1 MSSPHHRPLPPR
13 SRARSP
19 ILSALLLIVV
29 AAATAATFAQSGR
42 PSPFVAGDVAVAHPN
57 FDIRTY
63 KLDAAWDNVAFP
75 AEYLEKFASNRDRAA
90 DLAVARITGVA
101 RLEAALPGVR
111 VEANE
116 GTRNTEIV
124 SAMPASPL
132 LSGPS
137 DDRTATLRAFLSANA
152 AAYGLSEAQVAD
164 LSAVTDHM
172 NPAGD
177 MGWAELEQRF
187 NGIPVFQ
194 GLLRG
199 GFTAKGELVATTG
212 ILAEGIDASTLA
224 TTPSMGAAQA
234 VSMAAA
240 TVGWTIDQSALVETP
255 SLVEGQVRFGAAGP
269 ASESNA
275 WLVYFP
281 LQAGV
286 ARLSWATQTIGD
298 PDGFLTVL
306 DAETG
311 TMLFRKN
318 LTNYQAQ
325 SATYNVYTS
334 DSPAPSSP
342 TPALPGANY
351 QAPMVSRQ
359 NITLIGNEAPNTFN
373 NLGWITDGNNT
384 TDGNNVEAGMDLV
397 APDGVDATVTGS
409 PSRVFSHAYNPGP
422 GNPPPGDAPSTPAFR
437 NGEAVNLFYWT
448 NRFHDATY
456 LLGFDEPSRN
466 FQNDNFGRG
475 GVAADRVRAEGQDY
489 SGTNN
494 ANFLTPADGGRG
506 RMQMYVFTAGT
517 SVDRSSGLDQDVIL
531 HELAHGLSNRLHN
544 NGSGL
549 AATQSGGMGEGWS
562 DFYGRA
568 LLSTSDENVNGIY
581 ALGGW
586 VTHKLRSETFESY
599 YYGIRRFPFAL
610 RAVTGGP
617 LNRPHNPLTFADIDP
632 AQMNL
637 SDGAYAPAF
646 DNGAF
651 QVHNIGEIWSNALM
665 EVRARFINRL
675 GFATGNQRILQF
687 VTNGMK
693 LDPVNPTLLHGRD
706 AILAAAVAGG
716 NVPAD
721 IDDIWRGFA
730 IRGMGVAA
738 SAVGAS
744 SGTVVESFLTPSD
757 PAPSFSINDVTL
769 AEGNAGMTNFVFTVT
784 RANPG
789 TGIESR
795 VHYATANGTATAQ
808 APATSTT
815 TAATLI
821 PAGAPATTVGPASN
835 YPLTVNVSGLT
846 GTITRVAVRL
856 NGLSHTFPADLDALL
871 VGPGGQTSMFMSDIG
886 GGGDVTNIDLAF
898 EDGAP
903 APNDSQLVSGTF
915 APTNAGAGDTMPSP
929 APAGAHGTPLS
940 VFNGLNPNGTWS
952 LYIADDIAGDVGEV
966 DGFSV
971 LITTT
976 TSSGD
981 YQSVSGQLVFAS
993 GVATQ
998 TITVPVRGD
1007 TAPEP
1012 SETFFVNLSSPIGA
1026 VIADGQGLGTIV
1038 NDDGGG
1044 GPVPTSVNDL
1054 YNPLFNTPLT
1064 VPAPGVLANDNSNGG
1079 GAMTAVLVSGPSS
1092 GTLSFNPNGSFT
1104 YTPNGGF
1111 VGADGFVY
1119 RAENGNGPGN
1129 NAFVSVV
1136 TQGPTTIQAPYNLRV
1151 DNVSGTT
1158 VTLRWDQPSIG
1169 PAATAF
1175 VLEGGVSPGQVLA
1188 SIPTGHLGNT
1198 FTFAA
1203 PVGSFLIRMHAMQ
1216 GASKSPASNEVAL
1229 HVGVP
1234 VVPSTPANLRGT
1246 ALGGNLSLA
1255 WKNTFLGG
1263 APTGLVLDVTGALT
1277 TSIPI
1282 GVSEGFSF
1290 AGVPGGTY
1298 TLRLRALNAGGSS
1311 AASNP
1316 VSLTFPAASCTGVP
1330 QAPQNV
1336 HAYRIGN
1343 QLFVI
1348 WDPPAGGPA
1357 QTGYTLNVSGAFVGS
1372 FPLAGRAISGAVP
1385 AGTYNLSVVAT
1396 NACGTGPAAPTQ
1408 TITVP

>member
-1 MSSPHHRPLPPR
+1 MPPR
-13 SRARSP
+13 SRTRSS
-19 ILSALLLIVV
+19 IVSALLLIVV
-29 AAATAATFAQSGR
+29 AVATAATFAQSGA
-42 PSPFVAGDVAVAHPN
+42 PSPFAGGAVALSPPN

-75 AEYLEKFASNRDRAA
+75 AEYLAKFTSARERAA

-137 DDRTATLRAFLSANA
+137 DDRTATLRAFLAANA
-152 AAYGLSEAQVAD
+152 AAYGVSEAQVAE
-164 LSAVTDHM
+164 LSLVTDHM

-224 TTPSMGAAQA
+224 TTPSMSAAQA

-240 TVGWTIDQSALVETP
+240 TVGWAIDQSALVETP
-255 SLVEGQVRFGAAGP
+255 SAVEGQVRFGAAGP
-269 ASESNA
+269 ASESSA

-286 ARLSWATQTIGD
+286 ARLSWATQTLGN

-318 LTNYQAQ
+318 LTNYQTQ

-359 NITLIGNEAPNTFN
+359 NVTLIGNEAPNTFN
-373 NLGWITDGNNT
+373 NLGWLTDGTNT

-397 APDGVDATVTGS
+397 APDGVDAPVTGS
-409 PSRVFSHAYNPGP
+409 PNRVFSHSYNPGP
-422 GNPPPGDAPSTPAFR
+422 GNPPPGDDPSTPAFR

-456 LLGFDEPSRN
+456 LLGFDEASRN

-475 GVAADRVRAEGQDY
+475 GVAGDRVRAEGQDF

-494 ANFLTPADGGRG
+494 ANFQTPADGGRG
-506 RMQMYVFTAGT
+506 RMQMYVFSAGT

-549 AATQSGGMGEGWS
+549 GATQSGGMGEGWS
-562 DFYGRA
+562 DFYGRSILA
-568 LLSTSDENVNGIY
+568 TADEDVNGIY

-610 RAVTGGP
+610 RAITGGP

-637 SDGAYAPAF
+637 ADGAYAPAF

-651 QVHNIGEIWSNALM
+651 LVHNIGEVWSNSLM

-675 GFATGNQRILQF
+675 GFTAGNQRILQL

-693 LDPVNPTLLHGRD
+693 LDPIAPTLLQGRD
-706 AILAAAVAGG
+706 SILAAAVAAG
-716 NVPAD
+716 NIPAD

-730 IRGMGVAA
+730 TRGMGVFAT
-738 SAVGAS
+738 AVGAN

-757 PAPSFSINDVTL
+757 PVPTFTIDDVSL
-769 AEGNAGMTNFVFTVT
+769 AEGNAGTTSFVFTVT

-789 TGIESR
+789 SGIESR
-795 VHYATANGTATAQ
+795 VNYSTANGTATAP
-808 APATSTT
+808 APTT
-815 TAATLI
+815 TTTTL
-821 PAGAPATTVGPASN
+821 ATTIPDSGPASS
-835 YPLTVNVSGLT
+835 YPLTANVAGLT
-846 GTITRVAVRL
+846 GTITKVAVRL
-856 NGLSHTFPADLDALL
+856 NGLSHTFPADIDALL

-886 GGGDVTNIDLAF
+886 GGSTVSNINLTF

-903 APNDSQLVSGTF
+903 APGAPLVTGTV
-915 APTNAGAGDTMPSP
+915 APTNTGAGDTMPAP
-929 APAGAHGTPLS
+929 APAGTHNTPLS
-940 VFNGLNPNGTWS
+940 VFNGLNPNGAWS
-952 LYIADDIAGDVGEV
+952 LYLTDDAGGDLGEF

-976 TSSGD
+976 TSPGD

-993 GVATQ
+993 GVTTQ
-998 TITVPVRGD
+998 TITVPVLGD
-1007 TAPEP
+1007 ATPEP
-1012 SETFFVNLSSPIGA
+1012 SETFFVNLFSPINA
-1026 VIADGQGLGTIV
+1026 TITDGQGLGTIT
-1038 NDDGGG
+1038 NDDGGSF
-1044 GPVPTSVNDL
+1044 PVPTAVDDV

-1079 GAMTAVLVSGPSS
+1079 GAMTAALVSGPAS
-1092 GTLSFNPNGSFT
+1092 GTLTFNADGSFT

-1111 VGADGFVY
+1111 VGADGFIY
-1119 RAENGNGPGN
+1119 RPSNVNGPGDEG
-1129 NAFVSVV
+1129 FVSLV
-1136 TQGPTTIQAPYNLRV
+1136 TSGPPTIQAPYNLRV

-1175 VLEGGVSPGQVLA
+1175 VLEGGISPGEVLA
-1188 SIPTGHLGNT
+1188 SIPTGHLGST

-1203 PVGSFLIRMHAMQ
+1203 PVGSFYIRMHAMQ
-1216 GASKSPASNEVAL
+1216 GATKSPASNEVRL
-1229 HVGVP
+1229 HVAVP
-1234 VVPSTPANLRGT
+1234 VAPSAPANLLGT
-1246 ALGGNLSLA
+1246 ALGSNLALA

-1263 APTGLVLDVTGALT
+1263 APTGLVLDVTGSLT

-1290 AGVPGGTY
+1290 AGVPGGSY
-1298 TLRLRALNAGGSS
+1298 TLQLRATNAGGSS

-1316 VSLTFPAASCTGVP
+1316 VSLTFPAASCTGAP
-1330 QAPQNV
+1330 QAPQNP

-1343 QLFVI
+1343 QIFVI
-1348 WDPPAGGPA
+1348 WDPPAAGAA
-1357 QTGYTLNVSGAFVGS
+1357 QTGYTLNVSGSFVGS
-1372 FPLAGRAISGAVP
+1372 FALTGRAISGAVP
-1385 AGTYNLSVVAT
+1385 PGTYNLSVVAT